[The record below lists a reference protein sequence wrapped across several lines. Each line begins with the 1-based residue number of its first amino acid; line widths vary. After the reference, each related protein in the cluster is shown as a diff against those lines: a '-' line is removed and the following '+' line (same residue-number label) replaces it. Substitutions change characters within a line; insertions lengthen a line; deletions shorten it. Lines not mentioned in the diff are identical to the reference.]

1 MAGLKGTNNL
11 AGPADGP
18 VTWFELMKTFS
29 IRTLLVLMA
38 IAALI
43 VWWSV
48 PRFRM
53 IHQETSPGHGEI
65 LISIKQEWMSG
76 QYKMRIKYI
85 PTGAQPDEI
94 HLSNTILLGT
104 DQLDQLEFQSLID
117 DETGLWCLYDT
128 VDKNVVILVSPTGVD
143 YRIWH
148 PGVHIG
154 WARGI
159 WINYFKTIKKAHA
172 EIPYD
177 RLPTE
182 MRTESK

>member
-1 MAGLKGTNNL
+1 
-11 AGPADGP
+11 
-18 VTWFELMKTFS
+18 
-29 IRTLLVLMA
+29 MA

-48 PRFRM
+48 SGFRV

-128 VDKNVVILVSPTGVD
+128 ADKNVVILVVPNLIGVD
-143 YRIWH
+143 GRIWH
-148 PGVHIG
+148 PGIHIG
-154 WARGI
+154 WARGY
-159 WINYFKTIKKAHA
+159 WIDYFKTIKEAHA

>member
-1 MAGLKGTNNL
+1 MAFTRL
-11 AGPADGP
+11 
-18 VTWFELMKTFS
+18 ELMKTFS

-48 PRFRM
+48 PRFRV
-53 IHQETSPGHGEI
+53 IYQETSPGHGEI

-76 QYKMRIKYI
+76 QYKMRIKHI

-104 DQLDQLEFQSLID
+104 DQLDRLEFQSVID
-117 DETGLWCLYDT
+117 DETRLWCLYDT
-128 VDKNVVILVSPTGVD
+128 ADKNVVILVSPTGVNHH
-143 YRIWH
+143 RLWH

-177 RLPTE
+177 QLPTE
-182 MRTESK
+182 LRTESK

>member
-1 MAGLKGTNNL
+1 MAATRL
-11 AGPADGP
+11 
-18 VTWFELMKTFS
+18 ELMKTFS
-29 IRTLLVLMA
+29 IRTLLVLVA

-48 PRFRM
+48 SGFRV

-104 DQLDQLEFQSLID
+104 DQLDQLDFESLID

-128 VDKNVVILVSPTGVD
+128 ARQK
-143 YRIWH
+143 RCH
-148 PGVHIG
+148 PGVPNRRRLSHLAPG
-154 WARGI
+154 CSYWMGAR
-159 WINYFKTIKKAHA
+159 YL
-172 EIPYD
+172 D
-177 RLPTE
+177 
-182 MRTESK
+182 